1 MRGVGRLRVDVHMNS
16 RRKMLSLALWL
27 ALTSHAA
34 AQGARAPE
42 SYVALGNTCESNIAR
57 LDNADVEAGKES
69 VLIAVARLGR
79 GEMSRRYNHRRLHN
93 LRLYLMLVRKRD
105 AKNLVVAEGERVKGA
120 GRVEIY
126 ARGELIDVLE
136 FRRGEDLY
144 AGSCNALSPKDKL
157 YYDSRNPD
165 GRGTYCPVNGR
176 CR

>member
-1 MRGVGRLRVDVHMNS
+1 MNS
-16 RRKMLSLALWL
+16 RRKLLSLALWL
-27 ALTSHAA
+27 ALASYAA
-34 AQGARAPE
+34 AQGARARE
-42 SYVALGNTCESNIAR
+42 SYEALGGTCEDNIAR

-79 GEMSRRYNHRRLHN
+79 GEVSRRYNHRRLHN
-93 LRLYLMLVRKRD
+93 LRLYLMMYRKRD

-126 ARGELIDVLE
+126 VRGKLIDVLS

-165 GRGTYCPVNGR
+165 GRGAYCPVNGR